1 MSDLTNEERETH
13 LNQSATD
20 RKTWEMATDDP
31 VWIARMERLGI
42 APDYNRGATHFYTI
56 DDAWVSV
63 RRPRQYSEEQRR
75 QMAERLSA
83 ARTTQ
88 ASAGTPDAQRV
99 G

>member
-1 MSDLTNEERETH
+1 MSNLTLEERETH
-13 LNQSATD
+13 LNQSAAD

-31 VWIARMERLGI
+31 IWIARMEKLGI
-42 APDYNRGATHFYTI
+42 VPDRTRGATHFYTI

-75 QMAERLSA
+75 KMAERLNPSLRMGNA
-83 ARTTQ
+83 ETLN
-88 ASAGTPDAQRV
+88 AQQV